1 MELILGSAGY
11 LLLMPYSGIAQYQYA
26 ILIILFGFAFWSLIV
41 DLFCVYKM
49 VKPLK
54 VTLKTII
61 LFVLSLKVIE
71 LITGFFK
78 PILIWVLGS
87 ILYVTSQGHS
97 SPSLEKLYSILLI
110 LLTTLIIALI
120 KIIVARSYFT
130 SLSLTRTIKWMLIA
144 SFIGFFLP
152 HYVGSFYF
160 KYLEEK
166 HHEKVVRKNN

>member
-1 MELILGSAGY
+1 MELILGFTGY
-11 LLLMPYSGIAQYQYA
+11 LLLMPYLAIEHYQYT
-26 ILIILFGFAFWSLIV
+26 ILFILFGFALWSLIV
-41 DLFCVYKM
+41 DLFCTYKM
-49 VKPLK
+49 VMPLK
-54 VTLKTII
+54 VTLKTIL

-130 SLSLTRTIKWMLIA
+130 SLSLTRTIKWMLLA

-160 KYLEEK
+160 KHLEKEHYK
-166 HHEKVVRKNN
+166 RVKSEIN